1 MLILSRKQRE
11 TIRIGDSIEISV
23 TRIGG
28 NRVTLAI
35 TAPKDVKILRGEQFD
50 TPPEDEATEQK

>member
-1 MLILSRKQRE
+1 MLVLSRRQRE
-11 TIRIGDSIEISV
+11 TIKIGPDIEVSV

-35 TAPKDVKILRGEQFD
+35 TAPKDVKILRGEQMD
-50 TPPEDEATEQK
+50 NPEPRDETKQ